1 MRESWERLAEQ
12 FKEVHE
18 SQNKF
23 MKAIITSNSRPSRR
37 GICALLLGIAAL
49 WAMPRNAHAQL
60 YVAVYNSD
68 AVGKYN
74 TTTGAV
80 INANFITGLYRP
92 TGLAVSGNNLFV
104 TSVGGPG
111 SYSGKV
117 GKYDATTGAVINANF
132 IAGLNNPTGLA
143 VGGNNLFVSISTA
156 TGADNAGSVG
166 RYNAIT
172 GAVINANFITGLST
186 PEGLA
191 VVGPVS
197 GSPVS
202 QPVVTTYLQGG
213 QRCLYHGS

>member
-1 MRESWERLAEQ
+1 M
-12 FKEVHE
+12 
-18 SQNKF
+18 
-23 MKAIITSNSRPSRR
+23 
-37 GICALLLGIAAL
+37 
-49 WAMPRNAHAQL
+49 
-60 YVAVYNSD
+60 
-68 AVGKYN
+68 
-74 TTTGAV
+74 
-80 INANFITGLYRP
+80 
-92 TGLAVSGNNLFV
+92 SGNNLFV